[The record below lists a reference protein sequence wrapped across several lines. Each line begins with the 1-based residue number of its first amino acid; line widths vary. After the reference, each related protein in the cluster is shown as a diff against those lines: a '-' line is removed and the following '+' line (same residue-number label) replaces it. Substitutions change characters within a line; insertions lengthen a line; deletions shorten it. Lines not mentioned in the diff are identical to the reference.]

1 MLKKSIFLIFV
12 GISFL
17 TYSQDTSKVIL
28 ADTTDFSKYSLEEL
42 IKLKS
47 SYNSTDMEKLINSSI
62 EVASRKPLSI
72 KKSPS
77 VVSVITDEDIN
88 KSGARDLIDIL
99 QTVPGI
105 ELNGDVFESVSISIR
120 GLSAQEGKV
129 LLMIDGQEMNEIDYG
144 TVQLFQQYPIGQIKK
159 IEIIRGPGSANYG
172 GYAELLV
179 INILTKN
186 ATDLNGFHLSSTVGQ
201 TKNATARENITIAY
215 GGKKKDFE
223 YTISGYANKGIF
235 SNQIYTDVYGKS
247 YDLSKNSNILSY
259 DLNIGL
265 KYKSFSV
272 RFIKNNLYT
281 SIRDGYGST
290 LSKTIPTNYLTNLIE
305 LKYQKQLTKKFQL
318 QSKINL
324 KLAQPWQTILNE
336 TDSLLNTFNYNIT
349 TNRYRFNA
357 TGIWDLHRSI
367 NIVFGIDAYYDE
379 AIKHGTQ
386 LFLKDSTQ
394 RVTYFNH
401 APFIQTLFKTR
412 FANITAGLRYDVNT
426 AFGSS
431 LNPRLGITKKI
442 GILNIK
448 ALYASSFRAPSI
460 ENIQSSYSAKI
471 LPEQTKTAE
480 LEFGFQLGKLSYLT
494 LNAFDITTKNAINY
508 VVSLDSNN
516 YAAGYLNSAK
526 KIGSQGFEI
535 EYKLKSTFGS
545 ISASYS
551 FYTVGN
557 KNINEYQAIPNRRN
571 ESLGI
576 ANHKVNIQTTIN
588 INTKLFISSSLNFIG
603 ERFGYTSIDLN
614 GNGIIS
620 KYAPQHQ
627 LNIYLGTMNLKNGL
641 NFGLGIRNITN
652 QKIYYIQPYNG
663 LHNSLIG
670 MGREF
675 TMKISYS
682 FNKKSK

>member
-1 MLKKSIFLIFV
+1 MKNLFYLIF
-12 GISFL
+12 INLSFL
-17 TYSQDTSKVIL
+17 SFSQDTSKVVIT
-28 ADTTDFSKYSLEEL
+28 DTTDFSKYSLEEL

-77 VVSVITDEDIN
+77 VVSVITDEEIN

-99 QTVPGI
+99 QMVPGI
-105 ELNGDVFESVSISIR
+105 ELNGDVFQSVSISIR

-144 TVQLFQQYPIGQIKK
+144 TVQLFQQYPINQIKK

-172 GYAELLV
+172 GYAEYLV

-186 ATDLNGFHLSSTVGQ
+186 ATDLNGLHLSSSVGQ
-201 TKNATARENITIAY
+201 TKNATARTNFNLAF
-215 GGKKKDFE
+215 GGKHKDLE
-223 YTISGYANKGIF
+223 YTVSGYANKGIF
-235 SNQIYTDVYGKS
+235 SNQIYTDVYGAS
-247 YDLSKNSNILSY
+247 YDLKKNSNILAY

-265 KYKSFSV
+265 KYKGFSA

-281 SIRDGYGST
+281 SIRDGYGSV
-290 LSKTIPTNYLTNLIE
+290 LSKKIPTNYLTNFIE
-305 LKYQKQLTKKFQL
+305 LKHQKQLSKTFQI

-324 KLAQPWQTILNE
+324 KLAQPWQSIINE
-336 TDSLLNTFNYNIT
+336 NDSLLNTLNYHIT
-349 TNRYRFNA
+349 TNRFRLNA
-357 TGIWDLHRSI
+357 TGIWDIHRTI
-367 NIVFGIDAYYDE
+367 NIVFGIDSYYDE

-386 LFLKDSTQ
+386 LFLKDSTK
-394 RVTYFNH
+394 RVTYFNY
-401 APFIQTLFKTR
+401 APYVQTLFKTR

-431 LNPRLGITKKI
+431 LNPRLGVTKKI
-442 GILNIK
+442 GFFNIK

-460 ENIQSSYSAKI
+460 ENIQSSYSTKI

-508 VVSLDSNN
+508 VVTLDSNS
-516 YAAGYLNSAK
+516 YTTGYLNSSK
-526 KIGSQGFEI
+526 NIGSQGFEI
-535 EYKLKSTFGS
+535 EYKLKSTFGA
-545 ISASYS
+545 ISSSYS

-576 ANHKVNIQTTIN
+576 ANHKANIQATIN
-588 INTKLFISSSLNFIG
+588 LTKNLFLSSSLHFIG
-603 ERFGYTSIDLN
+603 ERFGYTSVDIN
-614 GNGIIS
+614 GEGLIT

-627 LNIYLGTMNLKNGL
+627 LNLYFGTMNLKNGL
-641 NFGLGIRNITN
+641 NFGFGIRNITN
-652 QKIYYIQPYNG
+652 QKMYYIQPYNG

-675 TMKISYS
+675 TIKINYS
-682 FNKKSK
+682 FIKKSK